1 MDSSEKPASAAVAC
15 ALILTLCPAA
25 LGRTIRVANDAPADF
40 HTIQSAIDDANDG
53 DTVLVAPGIYTGPGN
68 RDIEVCRA
76 ITVRSEEGPGS
87 CIIDCGGSA
96 AEPHQ
101 GFIMLIHSETHTECV
116 LEGFTITGG
125 YTSREGGGVVCVR
138 GHPRITNC
146 IVTAN
151 FARFSGGGIHCGGSN
166 PVVANCIISG
176 NSVPDDG
183 QGGGITLGGS
193 PGLLV
198 NCLVTGNRA
207 ARSLGGSGVAS
218 YANASIVN
226 CTITGNGGEVGSG
239 DGIYFASVNE
249 DNVLRVRNSIVCGNG
264 PADISRPPPP
274 LGGANLSRV
283 EIEYSLVGKAWRSLT
298 EGRPELECPPLDQLF
313 ARVGYWD
320 PNGTPDDPSDDL
332 WVDGDYHLKSQ
343 AGRWDPESGT
353 WVQDDV
359 TSPCIDAGDP
369 NSPIGYEP
377 FPNGGRI
384 NTGAYGGT
392 AEASKS
398 YFGEPL
404 CETVIAGD
412 INGDCIVDFEDFKI
426 LALHWMGG
434 ATVPSAPHDGEDEP
448 GPSR

>member
-1 MDSSEKPASAAVAC
+1 MNSSQTPASAAALC

-25 LGRTIRVANDAPADF
+25 LARTIRVANDAPADF
-40 HTIQSAIDDANDG
+40 RTIQAAVDDANDG
-53 DTVLVAPGIYTGPGN
+53 DTVLVAPGTYTGDGN

-96 AEPHQ
+96 ADPHQ
-101 GFIMLIHSETHTECV
+101 GFIMLVHSETDTECG

-125 YTSREGGGVVCVR
+125 YTSHEGGGVVCVR
-138 GHPRITNC
+138 GYPRITNC

-166 PVVANCIISG
+166 PIVANCIISG

-198 NCLVTGNRA
+198 NCLITGNRA
-207 ARSLGGSGVAS
+207 DGWGSGIACHRNV
-218 YANASIVN
+218 SIVN
-226 CTITGNGGEVGSG
+226 CTITDNRGIWLPGE
-239 DGIYFASVNE
+239 GIYLSGTTK
-249 DNVLRVRNSIVCGNG
+249 DTVLRVCNSIVCGNDSV
-264 PADISRPPPP
+264 DIFRTPPP
-274 LGGANLSRV
+274 LGGKNLSRV
-283 EIEYSLVGKAWRSLT
+283 EIDYSLVGKAWRSLT
-298 EGRPELECPPLDQLF
+298 EGRPELECPPVDQLF

-320 PNGTPDDPSDDL
+320 PNGTPEDPSDDL

-343 AGRWDPESGT
+343 AGRWDPESET
-353 WVQDDV
+353 WLQDDV

-369 NSPIGYEP
+369 MSPIGYEP
-377 FPNGGRI
+377 FPNGGRV
-384 NTGAYGGT
+384 NMGAYGGT

-398 YFGEPL
+398 YFGESV
-404 CETVIAGD
+404 CETIIAGD
-412 INGDCIVDFEDFKI
+412 LNGDCIVDFEDFRI
-426 LALHWMGG
+426 LASHWMAG
-434 ATVPSAPHDGEDEP
+434 VPVPP
-448 GPSR
+448 PSNLNP